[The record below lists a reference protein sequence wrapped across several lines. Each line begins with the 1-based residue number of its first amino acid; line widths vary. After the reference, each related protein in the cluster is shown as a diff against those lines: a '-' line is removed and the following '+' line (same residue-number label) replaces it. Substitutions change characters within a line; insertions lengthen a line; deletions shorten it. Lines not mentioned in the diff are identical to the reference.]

1 MAYNLEKYRDKREKV
16 LGVKK
21 KGISFGAWAA
31 TVSAIIIVGLISMV
45 APKSI
50 AYFTTRNLDDV
61 IYKLSG
67 DQIWSQDVIDTIAAL
82 NGVKVAMSDKN
93 GARLVVTF
101 DRSITDAESMST
113 FFKENGYKAV
123 LLNRVNHRQRVQ
135 AEQEEAGLET
145 L

>member
-1 MAYNLEKYRDKREKV
+1 MAYDLEKYRDKREKV

-21 KGISFGAWAA
+21 KGISFGVWAA
-31 TVSAIIIVGLISMV
+31 TVSAIIIVGLVSMI

-67 DQIWSQDVIDTIAAL
+67 DQIWPQDVIRAIATL
-82 NGVKVAMSDKN
+82 NGVKLAISDKD

-101 DRSITDAESMST
+101 DRSITDTQSMST
-113 FFKENGYKAV
+113 FFEENGYRAV
-123 LLNRVNHRQRVQ
+123 LLNRVSHRQRIQ
-135 AEQEEAGLET
+135 TEREEADLET

>member
-1 MAYNLEKYRDKREKV
+1 
-16 LGVKK
+16 
-21 KGISFGAWAA
+21 
-31 TVSAIIIVGLISMV
+31 MV